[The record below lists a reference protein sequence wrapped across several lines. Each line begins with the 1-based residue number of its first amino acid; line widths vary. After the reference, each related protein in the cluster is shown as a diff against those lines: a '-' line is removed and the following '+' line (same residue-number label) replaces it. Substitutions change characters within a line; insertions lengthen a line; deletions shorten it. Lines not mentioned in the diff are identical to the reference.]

1 MKRNKKLLM
10 YFLALNTIMSSYL
23 GAVTT
28 APVKYDKMYNSM
40 VKNIEKGNSNEENYK
55 LIEKVLNQR
64 NKELKDL
71 YKQSDYI
78 VKPEY
83 LEWQVFFSGFYDE
96 RSRGDNTFENA
107 EYHSDPSYN
116 QQGYYD
122 VNGQYVVTDQGQGK
136 PYAKPQ
142 EPKEINLGV
151 SIPIKGMTRGPLN
164 LAITPAGAINI
175 SPATLNVVLPSGI
188 VTPAISTYK
197 FDITTPTVTIPAF
210 NIPPSFSV
218 SVPNTGNWDESF
230 NCLSGTCQ
238 NTSKIGQYNLTAGVI
253 DATWG
258 SSSLSS
264 FTVTG
269 LLGTIDPNLSSQ
281 GQVAGA
287 SYANITTPL
296 NVVAGTGNGA
306 VALYKQTAG
315 ERYVLGTPGDVNSL
329 TMIIRSTVAPL
340 YASTLPH
347 LIQIDP
353 HWNVNPF

>member
-23 GAVTT
+23 GAATT

-40 VKNIEKGNSNEENYK
+40 VKSIEKGTSNEENYK

-151 SIPIKGMTRGPLN
+151 SIPIKGMTRGALN

-175 SPATLNVVLPSGI
+175 SPATLNVTPPSGVVVPAVSPVSFQP
-188 VTPAISTYK
+188 VTPS
-197 FDITTPTVTIPAF
+197 IPVV
-210 NIPPSFSV
+210 SV
-218 SVPNTGNWDESF
+218 SPLAPITLSF
-230 NCLSGTCQ
+230 P
-238 NTSKIGQYNLTAGVI
+238 
-253 DATWG
+253 G
-258 SSSLSS
+258 S
-264 FTVTG
+264 
-269 LLGTIDPNLSSQ
+269 
-281 GQVAGA
+281 
-287 SYANITTPL
+287 
-296 NVVAGTGNGA
+296 GNGD
-306 VALYKQTAG
+306 Q
-315 ERYVLGTPGDVNSL
+315 EWITPSGS
-329 TMIIRSTVAPL
+329 VAPL
-340 YASTLPH
+340 G
-347 LIQIDP
+347 
-353 HWNVNPF
+353 